1 MDNNDTIRFSSKK
14 MNKPV
19 EKINHSK
26 NSETVNS
33 CEYNLTKK
41 EAVNKTVNKAFNA
54 NETLKTYHEITDE
67 AFETYTETFEEKV
80 SPQTLNDICRF
91 NPLFYLYEYC
101 HTSMYCFWDADV
113 DGVRVIHLASLVEGI
128 SVDWNGKDFI
138 VNQEICRSV
147 LNEVAGNLLS
157 PVFSQKKY
165 KHEIACF
172 SFDEISE
179 LAVFLNTCLD
189 LTEDEAKSGLILP
202 LSKSSYVEIPDC
214 NNITDCIVYTIGDE
228 KELSKD
234 EALLLQKTI
243 LEVREF
249 LDECSK
255 Q

>member
-1 MDNNDTIRFSSKK
+1 
-14 MNKPV
+14 MNSLKPL
-19 EKINHSK
+19 
-26 NSETVNS
+26 TVQPDR
-33 CEYNLTKK
+33 K
-41 EAVNKTVNKAFNA
+41 
-54 NETLKTYHEITDE
+54 
-67 AFETYTETFEEKV
+67 
-80 SPQTLNDICRF
+80 PRLN
-91 NPLFYLYEYC
+91 
-101 HTSMYCFWDADV
+101 
-113 DGVRVIHLASLVEGI
+113 
-128 SVDWNGKDFI
+128 
-138 VNQEICRSV
+138 SV
-147 LNEVAGNLLS
+147 LSAKLFRRGNSLS

-165 KHEIACF
+165 KHEIVRF

-202 LSKSSYVEIPDC
+202 LSKSSYVEILDC

-228 KELSKD
+228 RELSKD